1 MISFHLFLL
10 PSFIDSF
17 GHLYTFIY
25 SIFRRCICTS
35 EYVYLFIYPSIYS
48 FIYFYTIGTLDS
60 YS

>member
-35 EYVYLFIYPSIYS
+35 EYVYLFIIHPSIHS
-48 FIYFYTIGTLDS
+48 FIFIPLAR
-60 YS
+60 